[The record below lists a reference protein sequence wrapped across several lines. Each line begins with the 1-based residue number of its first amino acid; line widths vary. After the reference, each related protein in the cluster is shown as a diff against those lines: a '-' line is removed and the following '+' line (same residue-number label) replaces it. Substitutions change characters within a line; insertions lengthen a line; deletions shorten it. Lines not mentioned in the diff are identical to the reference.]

1 MQKRFLVLISYLLVS
16 SLLLSAYGQTDVKK
30 FGAKGDGKTLDT
42 APIQKAIDRV
52 NLSGGGT
59 VNIPAGTYLVGTL
72 VLKDNVNLHL
82 QTGAELLGS
91 PDYRNYTEIIHKFD
105 SRTNGLYAKYF
116 VIFAEGARNISITG
130 FGTINGNG
138 LKNYLKDDP
147 QNLRPFTIRLV
158 NCRNVIIRD
167 VHILEAANWTL
178 HLLGCTDVNVDGVV
192 IENGVD
198 GNRDGI
204 DIDCCQRVTV
214 SNSRFSTGD
223 DAIVMKASNDILCQ
237 DITITNCLIRTRASA
252 IKTGTESNGGFKNI
266 TVSNCIIKDIPR
278 HAGIELMTVDGG
290 VMENILIE
298 NITMENVA
306 TPIFIRLGIRVR
318 PFKSGQYVSRVDDVK
333 DITLNNISVLNAKL
347 PSSIMGLHNKKI
359 RNITISNY
367 TVRNSEIQ
375 TPTPYNKVPFEEF
388 SYPMAI
394 MFQNLPA
401 FGIYC
406 RNVEDI
412 HMQNITMYPA
422 DKETRPALGFDR
434 VNDLDLLSV
443 RGGNKNQTS
452 PLVHLRNVNNVM
464 AGFCRSFNTGNTLFE
479 AEEGTCENILLS
491 GNLLD
496 NGQSELLK
504 VPALADEHFFEDFK
518 TEISYSVLNEKTEKG
533 LPAHDLKS
541 SPLKFSTDITKRGS
555 LQLCLLILNE
565 SPQPAKV
572 LVKYEGI
579 TQEFS
584 ISWSDWGW
592 APITLLKEYPV
603 NEKVDFEILP
613 ADDKSDLKISKAYFR
628 YQDLAKTD

>member
-1 MQKRFLVLISYLLVS
+1 
-16 SLLLSAYGQTDVKK
+16 
-30 FGAKGDGKTLDT
+30 
-42 APIQKAIDRV
+42 
-52 NLSGGGT
+52 
-59 VNIPAGTYLVGTL
+59 
-72 VLKDNVNLHL
+72 
-82 QTGAELLGS
+82 
-91 PDYRNYTEIIHKFD
+91 
-105 SRTNGLYAKYF
+105 
-116 VIFAEGARNISITG
+116 
-130 FGTINGNG
+130 
-138 LKNYLKDDP
+138 
-147 QNLRPFTIRLV
+147 
-158 NCRNVIIRD
+158 
-167 VHILEAANWTL
+167 
-178 HLLGCTDVNVDGVV
+178 
-192 IENGVD
+192 
-198 GNRDGI
+198 
-204 DIDCCQRVTV
+204 
-214 SNSRFSTGD
+214 
-223 DAIVMKASNDILCQ
+223 MKASNDILCQ
-237 DITITNCLIRTRASA
+237 DIAITNCLIRTRASA

-306 TPIFIRLGIRVR
+306 TPIFIRLGIRAR

-359 RNITISNY
+359 RNVTISNY

-375 TPTPYNKVPFEEF
+375 TPIPYNKVPFEEF

-394 MFQNLPA
+394 MFENLPA

-406 RNVEDI
+406 RNVEDL
-412 HMQNITMYPA
+412 HMQNLTLYSP
-422 DKETRPALGFDR
+422 DKETRPALAFDR
-434 VNDLDLLSV
+434 VNNLDLLSV
-443 RGGNKNQTS
+443 RGGNKNQTA
-452 PLVHLRNVNNVM
+452 PLIHLRNVKNVI
-464 AGFCRSFNTGNTLFE
+464 ASLCRSFNTKNTLFE
-479 AEEGTCENILLS
+479 AEESTCENILLS

-496 NGQSELLK
+496 NGQAELLR

-518 TEISYSVLNEKTEKG
+518 TEISYSVLNGKTEKG

-541 SPLKFSTDITKRGS
+541 SPLKFSVDITKRGS

-565 SPQPAKV
+565 SPLPAKV

-603 NEKVDFEILP
+603 NKKVDFEILP
-613 ADDKSDLKISKAYFR
+613 GDDKSDLKISKAYFR